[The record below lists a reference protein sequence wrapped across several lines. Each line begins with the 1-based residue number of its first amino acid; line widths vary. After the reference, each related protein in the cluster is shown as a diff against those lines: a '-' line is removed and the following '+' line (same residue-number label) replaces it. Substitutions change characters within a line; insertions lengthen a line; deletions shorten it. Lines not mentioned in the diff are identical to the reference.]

1 MQYIALSVPGT
12 EWCAQFGATK
22 VPGRSVGCVG
32 GAFCVGN
39 FGEH

>member
-1 MQYIALSVPGT
+1 MSRCSDLAIFVLIDGQTDRTDYLPVG
-12 EWCAQFGATK
+12 
-22 VPGRSVGCVG
+22 GCVG